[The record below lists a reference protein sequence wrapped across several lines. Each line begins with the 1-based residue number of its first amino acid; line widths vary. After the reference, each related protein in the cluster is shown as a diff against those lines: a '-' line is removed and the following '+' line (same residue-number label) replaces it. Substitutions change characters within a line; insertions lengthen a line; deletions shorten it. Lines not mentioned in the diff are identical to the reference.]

1 MEGVWEGFTMA
12 DGARGKEKKAMEIQ
26 KLKTMKL
33 KLQMRK
39 TAQIWESGHEGRRDM
54 TPLQFCTLLS

>member
-1 MEGVWEGFTMA
+1 MEGVWEGFTKA
-12 DGARGKEKKAMEIQ
+12 DGARGKEKKAMEIR

-39 TAQIWESGHEGRRDM
+39 TAQIWESA
-54 TPLQFCTLLS
+54 